1 MLAALRTWRRSGYYS
16 LLGRF
21 RKKEDGAA
29 AVEFALVALPFFGLI
44 FAVIELAIFFFASR
58 FLEDGLFNASRKVLT
73 QRLDSATICSAF
85 KTEVEAQLS
94 GWFVP
99 SKLTL
104 SITPLSSFSASGTAV
119 DFASGTC
126 SFGGTGQTMLV
137 RASYAYPFKGFRF
150 ISGST
155 LIGKDIGLTASTAFR
170 VE

>member
-1 MLAALRTWRRSGYYS
+1 MLASLRTWRRSSYA

-73 QRLDSATICSAF
+73 QRLDPASICNAF
-85 KTEVEAQLS
+85 KTEVNTQLS
-94 GWFVP
+94 GWFNP
-99 SKLTL
+99 TKLTL
-104 SITPLSSFSASGTAV
+104 SVTPLSSFSSSGTAV
-119 DFASGTC
+119 NLGAGGC

-137 RASYAYPFKGFRF
+137 RATYDYPFTGFRF

-155 LIGKDIGLTASTAFR
+155 LIGKDIGLSASTAFR

>member
-1 MLAALRTWRRSGYYS
+1 MLASLRNWRRSGYG
-16 LLGRF
+16 LLTSF

-73 QRLDSATICSAF
+73 QRLDPAGICAAF
-85 KTEVEAQLS
+85 KTEVNNQLS
-94 GWFVP
+94 GWFSP

-104 SITPLSSFSASGTAV
+104 TVTPMSSFNGTGTAV
-119 DFASGTC
+119 DLSAGGC

-137 RASYAYPFKGFRF
+137 RASYVYPFTGFRF

-155 LIGKDIGLTASTAFR
+155 LIGKDIGLSASTAFR